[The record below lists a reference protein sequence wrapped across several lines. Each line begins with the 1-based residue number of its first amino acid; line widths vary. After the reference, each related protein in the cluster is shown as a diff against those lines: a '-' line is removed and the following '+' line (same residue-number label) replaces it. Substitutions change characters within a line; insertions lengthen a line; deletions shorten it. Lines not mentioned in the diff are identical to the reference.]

1 MADDIVLAGGVRTA
15 VGSLGGIFAEVP
27 ATRLGAVV
35 VAEALKRAGVEPD
48 RVDELLFGDVIQ
60 GGQGM
65 NPARQV
71 SIEAGIPVEATA
83 TTINQACAS
92 GLRTVAMAAQQIREG
107 DSRIVVA
114 GGMENMSMAPYIL
127 RRARSGYRMGH
138 SELVD
143 SMISDGLTCSIVQYH
158 MGLTAENVATE
169 MGITREEQD
178 EFAVES
184 QTKAVAAM
192 ESGRLK
198 DEIVPVE
205 VPQAKGP
212 ALIVDKDEHPRPGTT
227 VEKLARLKP
236 AFRPD
241 GTVTAGN
248 ASGIN
253 DGGAAVVVM
262 SAETAQE
269 MGVKPQARIVG
280 YAWAGVAPRV
290 MSLGPIPAVRRVLE
304 KTGLRLADMDLIELN
319 EAFAAQSLG
328 VIRQLEPDR
337 SRLNVN
343 GGAIALG
350 HPVGASGTRILVTLM
365 YEMAKRGSKYGLATL
380 CVGGGQGIA
389 MIVENLQ

>member
-1 MADDIVLAGGVRTA
+1 VTEDIVLAGAVRTA
-15 VGSLGGIFAEVP
+15 VGTFGGVFAETP
-27 ATRLGAVV
+27 ASRLGAVA
-35 VAEALKRAGVEPD
+35 VAAALKRAGVEAA

-71 SIEAGIPVEATA
+71 AIEAGLPVESTA

-92 GLRTVAMAAQQIREG
+92 GLRTIAMAAQQILAG
-107 DSRIVVA
+107 DSRVVVA

-127 RRARSGYRMGH
+127 RRARSGYRMGNA
-138 SELVD
+138 ELVD
-143 SMISDGLTCSIVQYH
+143 SMITDGLTCGIEKYH
-158 MGLTAENVATE
+158 MGLTAENVAAE

-178 EFAVES
+178 QFAVES

-192 ESGRLK
+192 ESGRFK

-205 VPQAKGP
+205 VPQGKGQ
-212 ALIVDKDEHPRPGTT
+212 LLVVDTDEHPRPGTT
-227 VEKLARLKP
+227 LDKLARLKP

-253 DGGAAVVVM
+253 DGAAAVVVM
-262 SAETAQE
+262 SASTAKE
-269 MGVKPQARIVG
+269 LGVKPQARIVG

-290 MSLGPIPAVRRVLE
+290 MGLGPVPAVRKALE
-304 KTGLRLADMDLIELN
+304 KTGLRLADMDLLELN

-328 VIRQLEPDR
+328 VLKQLDPDR
-337 SRLNVN
+337 SKVNVN

-350 HPVGASGTRILVTLM
+350 HPIGASGTRILVTLM
-365 YEMAKRGSKYGLATL
+365 YELAKRGGKYGLATL

-389 MIVENLQ
+389 VIVENLQ